1 MKTDSRESDGR
12 HLGIAS
18 RSTGRKGKKGLLCC
32 LTGIALFAIIF
43 ASPATAQVSSTDLSY
58 YPLHI
63 GNIWVYQVSE
73 FFPSHP
79 QWRPSGY
86 ARTEIVGDSLLPN
99 GKRYMRFSSGALIR
113 LDSTSGIVYEYI
125 RYGYL
130 RSTCPDSTENEIF
143 NLTIDTTAGYSR
155 CNDRSTG
162 YHDTCRIIPLSSE
175 KVALLSTM
183 RPQRIWFTSDFLGTE
198 YKLAQGIGACVMSGA
213 MFSGKKYELT
223 YAKING
229 TEYLPVELRSFAAT
243 LLEGCVVRLQWETAN
258 EVQNRGFTVQRSEH
272 AREAVWID
280 LAFIPSNAEEGRGGS
295 YEYIDR
301 AAKTDQATSAVRYRL
316 RQQDYDGAVS
326 YSPVEEVQFS
336 PPTGPPDLD
345 LYPNPVASGEQV
357 NAQLGGALRDDVT
370 RELQVFDALGR
381 RVMSRAFD
389 RTATLNTAGL
399 PAGLYFVHVRGEPQA
414 APQRLVIF

>member
-1 MKTDSRESDGR
+1 MRPCSRESNVRQVGMSLR
-12 HLGIAS
+12 QAV
-18 RSTGRKGKKGLLCC
+18 RKGMTGLTIC
-32 LTGIALFAIIF
+32 LSVIAWFAFLFTAPV
-43 ASPATAQVSSTDLSY
+43 AAQVSSTDLSY

-86 ARTEIVGDSLLPN
+86 ARTEVVGDSLLPN

-125 RYGYL
+125 RNGYL

-229 TEYLPVELRSFAAT
+229 TEYLPVELRSFTAT
-243 LLEGCVVRLQWETAN
+243 LLEGYVVRLQWETAN
-258 EVQNRGFTVQRSEH
+258 EEQNRGFTVQRSEH

-280 LAFIPSNAEEGRGGS
+280 LTFIPSKAEEGRGGS

-316 RQQDYDGAVS
+316 RQQDYDGTVS
-326 YSPVEEVQFS
+326 YSPVEHVQFS
-336 PPTGPPDLD
+336 PPSGPPDLE
-345 LYPNPVASGEQV
+345 LYPNPVAAGEQV
-357 NAQLGGALRDDVT
+357 IAQLGGDLRDDVT
-370 RELQVFDALGR
+370 RELQMFDALGR
-381 RVMSRAFD
+381 RVMIRTFD

-399 PAGLYFVHVRGEPQA
+399 PAGLYFVYIRGEPQA
-414 APQRLVIF
+414 EPERLVIF